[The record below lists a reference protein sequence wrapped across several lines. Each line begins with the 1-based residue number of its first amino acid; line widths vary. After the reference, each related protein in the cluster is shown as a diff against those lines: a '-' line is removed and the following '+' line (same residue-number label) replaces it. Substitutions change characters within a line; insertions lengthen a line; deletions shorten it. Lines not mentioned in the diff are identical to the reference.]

1 MKLMNWKFNLTW
13 LVLFAVNTVVAAP
26 VTPRHSPVPGGI
38 VVVELPAA
46 KSALRPTA
54 RLQNK
59 RVMVV
64 GTPEHW
70 QAVVG
75 IPLDTEPGQLTLE
88 ITDTGSEPL
97 RVSFVVTAK
106 EYKTQHLT
114 LENKR
119 MVEPTAAD
127 LRRIE
132 KETEVIA
139 NALRQFSEGGD
150 VAMNFIL
157 PVQGRL
163 SSPFGLKRFFNDQA
177 RKPHS
182 GLDLA
187 APIGTPIKAPAAG
200 KVIATGNFF
209 FNGNSV
215 FLDHGQG
222 LISMYSHMERIAVN
236 PDQQVEQ
243 GVVLGTVGMTGRA
256 TGPHLHWTISLN
268 DTRVDPILLFSEE
281 IVAQL
286 SSGKNAVSGNTG
298 SPPPE

>member
-1 MKLMNWKFNLTW
+1 
-13 LVLFAVNTVVAAP
+13 
-26 VTPRHSPVPGGI
+26 
-38 VVVELPAA
+38 
-46 KSALRPTA
+46 
-54 RLQNK
+54 
-59 RVMVV
+59 MVV

-106 EYKTQHLT
+106 EYETQHLT

-132 KETEVIA
+132 KETGVIA

-163 SSPFGLKRFFNDQA
+163 
-177 RKPHS
+177 
-182 GLDLA
+182 
-187 APIGTPIKAPAAG
+187 
-200 KVIATGNFF
+200 
-209 FNGNSV
+209 
-215 FLDHGQG
+215 
-222 LISMYSHMERIAVN
+222 
-236 PDQQVEQ
+236 
-243 GVVLGTVGMTGRA
+243 GR
-256 TGPHLHWTISLN
+256 
-268 DTRVDPILLFSEE
+268 
-281 IVAQL
+281 
-286 SSGKNAVSGNTG
+286 
-298 SPPPE
+298 